1 MQDRVE
7 ALHRRVGDSV
17 SWLDSDRGVTN
28 VLPAACIP
36 SPPALLLVTYPEY
49 TAPHRWL
56 IHCVSTL
63 RPLSCHGTSCIQ
75 APLHR
80 HVQNGRSSGNHRVCP
95 CSIPKRTCIVDSEP
109 IHMEGTVEAS
119 PSLTRSSHGALPE
132 DVFKLRSMVTHH
144 FSAEITTMLRTKA
157 M

>member
-56 IHCVSTL
+56 IHCVSSL
-63 RPLSCHGTSCIQ
+63 RPL
-75 APLHR
+75 AMVPLVYKHPSTDPPR
-80 HVQNGRSSGNHRVCP
+80 
-95 CSIPKRTCIVDSEP
+95 
-109 IHMEGTVEAS
+109 TVEPRVTTES
-119 PSLTRSSHGALPE
+119 VTLFNTETYLYRGFRNYPHGGYRGGFP
-132 DVFKLRSMVTHH
+132 
-144 FSAEITTMLRTKA
+144 ITDSQRPRCTT
-157 M
+157 

>member
-1 MQDRVE
+1 MKKGSSTGGMSFLVGGKRQRNDDSPMIGVSLSMQDRVE

-56 IHCVSTL
+56 IHS
-63 RPLSCHGTSCIQ
+63 
-75 APLHR
+75 
-80 HVQNGRSSGNHRVCP
+80 
-95 CSIPKRTCIVDSEP
+95 
-109 IHMEGTVEAS
+109 
-119 PSLTRSSHGALPE
+119 
-132 DVFKLRSMVTHH
+132 
-144 FSAEITTMLRTKA
+144 
-157 M
+157 